1 MNREPSDIEHD
12 KLEWEQDICDELEEM
27 QEQADEEY
35 QKKLEKYEQDL
46 KLWKEQKLRKVCL
59 NMCKNIYRTCQKST
73 PYDLL
78 LITRQWFKV
87 VL

>member
-59 NMCKNIYRTCQKST
+59 NMCKKHIQDVPEKYT
-73 PYDLL
+73 L
-78 LITRQWFKV
+78 
-87 VL
+87 